1 MIIKIEKP
9 MYKLVS
15 WFGWVLFGLV
25 YSFPRFYCGSLVANL
40 RARVVFFI
48 FYVPYSRRQHNY
60 CRTSHI

>member
-15 WFGWVLFGLV
+15 WFGWVLFG
-25 YSFPRFYCGSLVANL
+25 SLVANL
-40 RARVVFFI
+40 RAQVVFFI